1 MDIFKTKYLK
11 YKSRYKKLKQELFI
25 DSNNNT
31 MNLELNLEQL
41 NLEQTGGRQSKN
53 IIYMI
58 NIIMFI

>member
-11 YKSRYKKLKQELFI
+11 YKSRYKKLKQERFI
-25 DSNNNT
+25 DSNNNI

-53 IIYMI
+53 IIYSI
-58 NIIMFI
+58 RK